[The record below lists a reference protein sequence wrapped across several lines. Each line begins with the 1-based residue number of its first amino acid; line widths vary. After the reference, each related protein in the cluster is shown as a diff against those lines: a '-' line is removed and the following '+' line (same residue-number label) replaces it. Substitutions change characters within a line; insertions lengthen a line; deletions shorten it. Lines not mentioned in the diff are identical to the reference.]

1 MSLNTSENTP
11 ENTSDE
17 KPNAPNTNK
26 QPSLLKAAGL
36 IAVVTV
42 LSKVLGAVR
51 DWQIMNVYGASMAS
65 DAYFAA
71 VQLPSFAI
79 VLLGG
84 LGGPFH
90 TVTVSLFTKLL
101 AKTEAEPET
110 ASHTAHAQQVASC
123 FVTLTALVF
132 SALSVLT
139 YFFSEPIMRLILQ
152 DSPEAL
158 IANASTQLKIMSPV
172 MLLGGLIGIFYG
184 LLNVFHSFFWPS
196 LSPAA
201 MSIVMSIALLINPHD
216 ETGHLLAWS
225 TLIGTVA
232 QFVIQL
238 PDLHKRQFILKP
250 ALPGNQAELIAP
262 LREIGVMLFPAVVG
276 TTIGQLTTYVDMFFT
291 QYLQE
296 GGWTAIVM
304 GNRLF
309 QLPIGILQTALLV
322 PIFPRFTRF
331 VADENWTDLKKNFQM
346 GIVSLWFIS
355 IPIMIGI
362 QFYIEPLVKL
372 VFEHGEFDANDTH
385 MVSQALIF
393 LSWSMLPYFARD
405 TLTRVFYAFGDAR
418 TPLLVGAIAILLKGA
433 LDWLWVVHYDFGVG
447 GITLST
453 TLITFI
459 NMTLL
464 GVLSKKHIQN
474 LGFQQMLAPL
484 LKLTVA
490 GGVMLISLPFLQ
502 SMIHPMIE
510 LSGLQKRVS
519 MLLEILL
526 AGSISSVLFVLV
538 AYSLKIEEVTYLAQ
552 RFLKR
557 KA

>member
-1 MSLNTSENTP
+1 MPLDPP
-11 ENTSDE
+11 EE
-17 KPNAPNTNK
+17 KPDPPAKDTGSSTETK

-51 DWQIMNVYGASMAS
+51 DWQIMNVYGASLAS

-90 TVTVSLFTKLL
+90 TVTVSVFTKLL
-101 AKTEAEPET
+101 AKANTSENKET
-110 ASHTAHAQQVASC
+110 PHQQAQKLASC

-132 SALSVLT
+132 AGFSILT
-139 YFFSEPIMRLILQ
+139 YLFAEPIMRLILQ

-158 IANASTQLKIMSPV
+158 IANATIQLKIMSPV

-201 MSIVMSIALLINPHD
+201 MSIVMSIALLINPND

-250 ALPGNQAELIAP
+250 TLPGNQTELSAP
-262 LREIGVMLFPAVVG
+262 LKEIGVMLFPAVIG

-331 VADENWTDLKKNFQM
+331 VAEKNWDDLKKNFQM

-405 TLTRVFYAFGDAR
+405 TLTRVFYAFGDAK
-418 TPLLVGAIAILLKGA
+418 TPLMVGAIAIFLKGV

-459 NMTLL
+459 NITLL
-464 GVLSKKHIQN
+464 GIMSKKHIQN
-474 LGFQQMLAPL
+474 LGFQQMLSPL
-484 LKLTVA
+484 LKLIVA
-490 GGVMLISLPFLQ
+490 GGVMLLCLPYLQ
-502 SMIHPMIE
+502 QMIHPILE
-510 LSGLQKRVS
+510 TISIQDRVS

-526 AGSISSVLFVLV
+526 AGSISSILFAVV

-552 RFLKR
+552 RFFKR
-557 KA
+557 